1 VNGIVRTHEWDSDT
15 GRHPQSWKL
24 NIEFIG
30 SCSLDDHHD
39 LVKHVLSPLTKC
51 ELSLSVSPGWSEDVG
66 WPGDSAR

>member
-1 VNGIVRTHEWDSDT
+1 MALLGM
-15 GRHPQSWKL
+15 GFRHWQASSILETKHR
-24 NIEFIG
+24 IYRIYIY
-30 SCSLDDHHD
+30 